1 MEVLDAPAPAQEE
14 VAAEPEPPAQEEAA
28 PPAEETE
35 EEKQEKMKQAVA
47 DLLAKKT
54 AELEVAY
61 YRLRECSASSL
72 LCALGL
78 LFCALLVFSFVLHL
92 AAREN

>member
-14 VAAEPEPPAQEEAA
+14 VAAEPEPPAPEEAA

-54 AELEVAY
+54 AELEVACSCAPA
-61 YRLRECSASSL
+61 RRPFRVGSSCARVLRA
-72 LCALGL
+72 
-78 LFCALLVFSFVLHL
+78 V
-92 AAREN
+92 